1 MKLPEPAQRQA
12 KVSDLVQSSAF
23 TEQNGIILEV
33 ETTPNSLNYEAWY
46 LVHWFSTTE
55 KKKLLKASYNTRPD
69 HREWLRRWEIEICDI
84 S

>member
-33 ETTPNSLNYEAWY
+33 EITPNTPSYEAWY
-46 LVHWFSTTE
+46 LVHWFSTN
-55 KKKLLKASYNTRPD
+55 LSYKVLRPN
-69 HREWLRRWEIEICDI
+69 RQEWLRSYEIEIRDI